1 MALLAAE
8 HLTFAYPKAG
18 APALDDVSF
27 AVEPGD
33 FTMVCGVSGCGK
45 TTLLRH
51 LKTAMEPAGQR
62 SGEVTFEGR
71 PLACVP
77 LREQAAAIGYVG
89 QDIDAQLV
97 CSTVDRELAF
107 GLESLGV
114 GPAAMRSRVAEMASY
129 LGLGP
134 LYRRPVQELSG
145 GQKQLVNLAAV
156 MVMRPKV
163 LVLDEPCA
171 HLDPLAARAFID
183 AVVRLNRERGAA
195 VVMVDHRLQEAFGY
209 ARRVLV
215 MEEGRIIF
223 DGTPEQATRAMLG
236 AGSAFA
242 PALPP
247 SARIAAALGCKGSLP
262 LDVRAGQL
270 WLRGRCSQHPP
281 ARRAVEGA
289 GDEAAAGGPDGVGA
303 RPAIGAA
310 PASGVEAPG
319 APSDGLAGGPFA
331 CEVRD
336 GFFRYSRDGADV
348 LRGVRLAVP
357 RGGIHGLVGSNGAGK
372 STLMKVLAGTLR
384 PYRGRVLHGG
394 KPAGRRRPSATL
406 LPQEPL
412 DLFAA
417 DAVGACLE
425 AAVRQHGPWAAAR
438 MEHLTAKL
446 GVAPLLAAHPR
457 DLSAGELQRAA
468 LALVLLGKP
477 RLLLLDEATRN
488 LDPPGKQALAELLH
502 ELAAEG
508 TTVLVSTHDLDFC
521 AEHARTVALLFDGAV
536 AAQAPTRA
544 FFSGLG
550 FYTTAAALVSRPML
564 ADAITVGEVVGL
576 CRA

>member
-223 DGTPEQATRAMLG
+223 DGTPA
-236 AGSAFA
+236 
-242 PALPP
+242 
-247 SARIAAALGCKGSLP
+247 
-262 LDVRAGQL
+262 
-270 WLRGRCSQHPP
+270 
-281 ARRAVEGA
+281 
-289 GDEAAAGGPDGVGA
+289 
-303 RPAIGAA
+303 
-310 PASGVEAPG
+310 
-319 APSDGLAGGPFA
+319 
-331 CEVRD
+331 
-336 GFFRYSRDGADV
+336 
-348 LRGVRLAVP
+348 
-357 RGGIHGLVGSNGAGK
+357 
-372 STLMKVLAGTLR
+372 
-384 PYRGRVLHGG
+384 
-394 KPAGRRRPSATL
+394 
-406 LPQEPL
+406 
-412 DLFAA
+412 
-417 DAVGACLE
+417 
-425 AAVRQHGPWAAAR
+425 
-438 MEHLTAKL
+438 
-446 GVAPLLAAHPR
+446 
-457 DLSAGELQRAA
+457 
-468 LALVLLGKP
+468 
-477 RLLLLDEATRN
+477 
-488 LDPPGKQALAELLH
+488 
-502 ELAAEG
+502 
-508 TTVLVSTHDLDFC
+508 
-521 AEHARTVALLFDGAV
+521 
-536 AAQAPTRA
+536 
-544 FFSGLG
+544 
-550 FYTTAAALVSRPML
+550 
-564 ADAITVGEVVGL
+564 
-576 CRA
+576 